1 MGAVKLECS
10 LTSVLKWDLFLTRI
24 YLQEESRFMGNKD
37 SFYWTNNHNSQT
49 TFSSF
54 CSVRGTVIYR
64 LIEEQYGRYVIE
76 RCPWER
82 SVGAPAPCE
91 AEKRREIY
99 WLNEK
104 LIDFSTFRQ
113 KSENSDNAKSY
124 PHKAIKSSFSKPWD
138 LGWKVQPN
146 SSTDDMMSISVSV
159 MTLSFVEVY
168 SKNSKNQLWK
178 ISWII
183 SSTITYKLQNSTYFA
198 ILETAGNR

>member
-1 MGAVKLECS
+1 MYVCVISHSGTLW
-10 LTSVLKWDLFLTRI
+10 VLKNHRILFSHLVGR
-24 YLQEESRFMGNKD
+24 
-37 SFYWTNNHNSQT
+37 
-49 TFSSF
+49 
-54 CSVRGTVIYR
+54 RGD
-64 LIEEQYGRYVIE
+64 
-76 RCPWER
+76 
-82 SVGAPAPCE
+82 
-91 AEKRREIY
+91 KREIY

-198 ILETAGNR
+198 ILETAGNRNSSLLYGGFPPGRVGVQLEKEQKFFPCFDNNELSRV

>member
-1 MGAVKLECS
+1 M
-10 LTSVLKWDLFLTRI
+10 
-24 YLQEESRFMGNKD
+24 
-37 SFYWTNNHNSQT
+37 NNTGHFNR
-49 TFSSF
+49 
-54 CSVRGTVIYR
+54 RGTLPARKCSIH
-64 LIEEQYGRYVIE
+64 LQLTCCKTYGFLFDFPPLQLYVCVYTCKRAPKLSPHNLLYTLTISA
-76 RCPWER
+76 R
-82 SVGAPAPCE
+82 S
-91 AEKRREIY
+91 KLRKEIY

-138 LGWKVQPN
+138 LGSKVQPN